1 MMHIAIVEAFVS
13 DQEHLIVVTN
23 HQFNWWFDISPQKGY
38 VTARPKGQYRKH
50 YCWQPL

>member
-1 MMHIAIVEAFVS
+1 MMHIVIVEAFVS
-13 DQEHLIVVTN
+13 DQEHLIEVTN

-38 VTARPKGQYRKH
+38 VTARPKGRYRKH